1 MKKQKSFTRFI
12 AGILSFFMCI
22 TMISMPVY
30 ADNNETRLM
39 ASVGIQE
46 TDVVLDFSAVAET
59 QDNGWYKQK
68 ISDGSATFERQVLS
82 AILSIILSAAPGIAQ
97 DAAENIAN
105 YILDNHYVAAYY
117 TKYLNS
123 QVVDSCT
130 QRYYYS
136 YDWYSDAARTNYI
149 GTTDTGIQTVN
160 LCRR

>member
-1 MKKQKSFTRFI
+1 
-12 AGILSFFMCI
+12 
-22 TMISMPVY
+22 MPVY
-30 ADNNETRLM
+30 ADNNETRSI

-46 TDVVLDFSAVAET
+46 TDVVPDFSAEVET

-68 ISDGSATFERQVLS
+68 ITDGSAAFDKFVIGSMIAVIMT
-82 AILSIILSAAPGIAQ
+82 AAPGVARG
-97 DAAENIAN
+97 AAEVIAN
-105 YILDNHYVAAYY
+105 YFLDNHYVSAYY

-123 QVVDSCT
+123 QMVDSCT

-136 YDWYSDAARTNYI
+136 YDWYSDRERKNYV